1 MEHEAALIEDPEI
14 LHTDFLNRGRFYQK
28 GFAVYIQGLINDLDF
43 WRSGD
48 RRDELVDDMRHSCF
62 RMKSIYERLIGEG
75 LRECPDADLLLPIDT
90 LIQELSLALE
100 KIILGQTDIEK
111 AIEILRTI
119 FQNSYQFRLRLIALQ
134 NELRSC
140 PGYENTRLSGRD
152 IFGKEWASVL

>member
-1 MEHEAALIEDPEI
+1 MEHEAALDENPGI
-14 LHTDFLNRGRFYQK
+14 LYADFLNRGRFYQK

-62 RMKSIYERLIGEG
+62 RMKSI
-75 LRECPDADLLLPIDT
+75 
-90 LIQELSLALE
+90 
-100 KIILGQTDIEK
+100 LGQTDIEK

-119 FQNSYQFRLRLIALQ
+119 FQDSYQFRLRLMALQ